1 MNDEQVQR
9 HMTGYR
15 LTVLAG
21 DGTGPEVMAEAL
33 RVIDVFQQHSLVSFE
48 ITDIP
53 CGGQYYLETGEEWPE
68 GSFEHCRDN
77 SDAILLGAI
86 GWPGARLPNG
96 DMAGGQVILGLR
108 SGLRLYANVRPIKL
122 YPGVQHKVHGVHQ
135 QVWQPEH
142 VDMVMIRENTEGL
155 YHSLLRRMEQK
166 AKGEKDEPIVIEE
179 FPGLEGEVAWDPRP
193 ISRKGSERVINFAFD
208 LARHRENKLGTP
220 QSVTCVDKS
229 NVTRG
234 CRLFR
239 KIFTEISEANPD
251 IATDAA
257 YIDAFTM
264 FLMRDPEDLDVVVLP
279 NMFGDIAT
287 DLASVLQGGLG
298 MAASANMG
306 PKHMMFEPVHGSAPK
321 YTGQNVV
328 NPIAMLQSVQLMF
341 EALAYRKKDQEL
353 DKCADILQQAIQQH
367 FEEGGIV
374 TYDLGGD
381 ASTSDVGQAIANR
394 CETLIQQEFH

>member
-1 MNDEQVQR
+1 
-9 HMTGYR
+9 MTAYR

-21 DGTGPEVMAEAL
+21 DGTGPEVIAEAL
-33 RVIDVFQQHSLVSFE
+33 RVIEAFQQHSPVSFE
-48 ITDIP
+48 ITEIP

-86 GWPGARLPNG
+86 GWPDARLPNG

-108 SGLRLYANVRPIKL
+108 SGLKLYANVRPIKL

-135 QVWQPEH
+135 QVWQPDM

-208 LARHRENKLGTP
+208 LARHRHRKMGVP

-239 KIFTEISEANPD
+239 EIFKEISEQNPD
-251 IATDAA
+251 IETDAA

-264 FLMRDPEDLDVVVLP
+264 WLMRDPEDLDVVVLP

-298 MAASANMG
+298 MAASANLG

-321 YTGQNVV
+321 YTGKNVV
-328 NPIAMLQSVQLMF
+328 NPIATLQSVQMMF
-341 EALAYRKKDQEL
+341 EALAYRKKDDDL

-367 FEEGGIV
+367 FEEGGAV

-381 ASTSDVGQAIANR
+381 ASTSEVGQAIAER
-394 CETLIQQEFH
+394 CTAMLEQEFQ

>member
-1 MNDEQVQR
+1 
-9 HMTGYR
+9 
-15 LTVLAG
+15 
-21 DGTGPEVMAEAL
+21 
-33 RVIDVFQQHSLVSFE
+33 
-48 ITDIP
+48 
-53 CGGQYYLETGEEWPE
+53 
-68 GSFEHCRDN
+68 
-77 SDAILLGAI
+77 
-86 GWPGARLPNG
+86 
-96 DMAGGQVILGLR
+96 
-108 SGLRLYANVRPIKL
+108 
-122 YPGVQHKVHGVHQ
+122 
-135 QVWQPEH
+135 
-142 VDMVMIRENTEGL
+142 
-155 YHSLLRRMEQK
+155 MEQK

-251 IATDAA
+251 IDTDAA

-264 FLMRDPEDLDVVVLP
+264 WLMRDPEDLDVVVLP

>member
-1 MNDEQVQR
+1 
-9 HMTGYR
+9 MTAYR

-21 DGTGPEVMAEAL
+21 DGTGPEVIAEAL
-33 RVIDVFQQHSLVSFE
+33 RVIEAFQQHSPVSFE
-48 ITDIP
+48 ITEIP

-86 GWPGARLPNG
+86 GWPDARLPNG

-108 SGLRLYANVRPIKL
+108 SGLKLYANVRPIKL

-135 QVWQPEH
+135 QVWQPDM

-208 LARHRENKLGTP
+208 LARHRHRKMGVP

-239 KIFTEISEANPD
+239 GIFKEISEQNPD
-251 IATDAA
+251 IETDAA

-264 FLMRDPEDLDVVVLP
+264 WLMRDPEDLDVVVLP

-298 MAASANMG
+298 MAASANLG

-321 YTGQNVV
+321 YTGKNVV
-328 NPIAMLQSVQLMF
+328 NPIATLQSVQMMF
-341 EALAYRKKDQEL
+341 EALAYRKKDDDL

-367 FEEGGIV
+367 FEEGGVV

-381 ASTSDVGQAIANR
+381 ASTSEVGQAIADR
-394 CETLIQQEFH
+394 CTAMLEQEFQ

>member
-1 MNDEQVQR
+1 
-9 HMTGYR
+9 MTEYR

-21 DGTGPEVMAEAL
+21 DGTGPEVIAEAL
-33 RVIDVFQQHSLVSFE
+33 RVIEVFQQNSSVSFE
-48 ITDIP
+48 ITEIP

-86 GWPGARLPNG
+86 GWPDARLPSG

-108 SGLRLYANVRPIKL
+108 SGLNLYANVRPIKL

-135 QVWQPEH
+135 QVWQPDL

-166 AKGEKDEPIVIEE
+166 AKGTKDEPIVIEE
-179 FPGLEGEVAWDPRP
+179 FPGLEGEFAWDPRP
-193 ISRKGSERVINFAFD
+193 ISRKGSEKVINFAFD
-208 LARHRENKLGTP
+208 LARHRQRKMGIS

-239 KIFTEISEANPD
+239 EIFKEISEENSD
-251 IATDAA
+251 IETSAA

-264 FLMRDPEDLDVVVLP
+264 WLMRDPEDLDVVVLP

-298 MAASANMG
+298 MAASANLG
-306 PKHMMFEPVHGSAPK
+306 PKHMMFEPVHGSARK
-321 YTGQNVV
+321 YTGKNVV
-328 NPIAMLQSVQLMF
+328 NPIATLQSVQMMF
-341 EALAYRKKDQEL
+341 EALAYRKKDDDL
-353 DKCADILQQAIQQH
+353 DMCADILQQAIQQH
-367 FEEGGIV
+367 FDEGGVV

-381 ASTSDVGQAIANR
+381 ASTSEVGQAIADR
-394 CETLIQQEFH
+394 CKTMLEEEFQ

>member
-1 MNDEQVQR
+1 
-9 HMTGYR
+9 MTEYR

-21 DGTGPEVMAEAL
+21 DGTGPEVIAEAL
-33 RVIDVFQQHSLVSFE
+33 RVIEVFQQNSSVSFE
-48 ITDIP
+48 ITEIP

-86 GWPGARLPNG
+86 GWPDARLPSG

-108 SGLRLYANVRPIKL
+108 SGLNLYANVRPIKL

-135 QVWQPEH
+135 QVWQPDL

-166 AKGEKDEPIVIEE
+166 AKGTKDEPIVIEE
-179 FPGLEGEVAWDPRP
+179 FPGLEGEFAWDPRP
-193 ISRKGSERVINFAFD
+193 ISRKGSEKVINFAFD
-208 LARHRENKLGTP
+208 LARHRQRKMGVS

-239 KIFTEISEANPD
+239 EIFKEISEENSD
-251 IATDAA
+251 IETSAA

-264 FLMRDPEDLDVVVLP
+264 WLMRDPEDLDVVVLP

-298 MAASANMG
+298 MAASANLG

-321 YTGQNVV
+321 YTGKNVV
-328 NPIAMLQSVQLMF
+328 NPIATLQSVQMMF
-341 EALAYRKKDQEL
+341 EALAYRKKDDDL
-353 DKCADILQQAIQQH
+353 DMCADILQQAIQQH
-367 FEEGGIV
+367 FDEGGVV

-381 ASTSDVGQAIANR
+381 ASTSEVGQAIADR
-394 CETLIQQEFH
+394 CKTMLEEEFQ

>member
-1 MNDEQVQR
+1 
-9 HMTGYR
+9 MTAYR

-21 DGTGPEVMAEAL
+21 DGTGPEVIAEAL
-33 RVIDVFQQHSLVSFE
+33 RVIEAFQQHSPVSFE
-48 ITDIP
+48 ITEIP

-86 GWPGARLPNG
+86 GWPDARLPNG

-108 SGLRLYANVRPIKL
+108 SGLKLYANVRPIKL

-135 QVWQPEH
+135 QVWQPDM

-208 LARHRENKLGTP
+208 LARHRHRKMGVP

-239 KIFTEISEANPD
+239 GIFKEISEQNPD
-251 IATDAA
+251 IETDAA

-264 FLMRDPEDLDVVVLP
+264 WLMRDPEDLDVVVLP

-298 MAASANMG
+298 MAASANLG

-321 YTGQNVV
+321 YTGKNVV
-328 NPIAMLQSVQLMF
+328 NPIATLQSVQMMF
-341 EALAYRKKDQEL
+341 EALAYRKKDDDL

-367 FEEGGIV
+367 FEEGGVV

-381 ASTSDVGQAIANR
+381 ASTSEVGQAIADR
-394 CETLIQQEFH
+394 CKAMLEQEFQ

>member
-1 MNDEQVQR
+1 
-9 HMTGYR
+9 MTAYR

-21 DGTGPEVMAEAL
+21 DGTGPEVIAEAL
-33 RVIDVFQQHSLVSFE
+33 RVIEAFQQHSPVSFE
-48 ITDIP
+48 ITEIP

-77 SDAILLGAI
+77 SDSILLGAI
-86 GWPGARLPNG
+86 GWPDARLPNG
-96 DMAGGQVILGLR
+96 DIAGGQVILGLR
-108 SGLRLYANVRPIKL
+108 SGLKLYANVRPIKL

-135 QVWQPEH
+135 QVWQPDM

-208 LARHRENKLGTP
+208 LARHRHRKMGVP

-239 KIFTEISEANPD
+239 GIFKEISEQNPD
-251 IATDAA
+251 IETDAA

-264 FLMRDPEDLDVVVLP
+264 WLMRDPEDLDVVVLP

-298 MAASANMG
+298 MAASANLG

-321 YTGQNVV
+321 YTGKNVV
-328 NPIAMLQSVQLMF
+328 NPIATLQSVQMMF
-341 EALAYRKKDQEL
+341 EALAYRKKDDNL
-353 DKCADILQQAIQQH
+353 DMCADILQQAIQQH
-367 FEEGGIV
+367 FDEGGVV

-381 ASTSDVGQAIANR
+381 ASTSEVGQAIADR
-394 CETLIQQEFH
+394 CEEMLRERFATA

>member
-1 MNDEQVQR
+1 
-9 HMTGYR
+9 MTGYR

-21 DGTGPEVMAEAL
+21 DGTGPEVIAEAL
-33 RVIDVFQQHSLVSFE
+33 RVIEVFQQNSPISFE
-48 ITDIP
+48 ITEIP

-86 GWPGARLPNG
+86 GWPDARLPNG

-108 SGLRLYANVRPIKL
+108 SGLKLYANVRPIKL

-135 QVWQPEH
+135 QVWQPDM

-208 LARHRENKLGTP
+208 LARHRHRKMGVP

-239 KIFTEISEANPD
+239 GIFKEISEQNPD
-251 IATDAA
+251 IETDAA

-264 FLMRDPEDLDVVVLP
+264 WLMRDPEDLDVVVLP

-298 MAASANMG
+298 MAASANLG

-321 YTGQNVV
+321 YTGKNVV
-328 NPIAMLQSVQLMF
+328 NPIATLQSVQMMF
-341 EALAYRKKDQEL
+341 EALAYRKKDDDL

-367 FEEGGIV
+367 FEEGGAV

-381 ASTSDVGQAIANR
+381 ASTSEVGQAIAER
-394 CETLIQQEFH
+394 CTAMLEQEFQ

>member
-1 MNDEQVQR
+1 
-9 HMTGYR
+9 MTEYR

-21 DGTGPEVMAEAL
+21 DGTGPEVIAEAL
-33 RVIDVFQQHSLVSFE
+33 RVIEVFQQNSSVSFE
-48 ITDIP
+48 ITEIP
-53 CGGQYYLETGEEWPE
+53 CGGQFYLETGEEWPE

-86 GWPGARLPNG
+86 GWPDARLPSG

-108 SGLRLYANVRPIKL
+108 SGLNLYANVRPIKL

-135 QVWQPEH
+135 QVWQPDL

-166 AKGEKDEPIVIEE
+166 AKGTKDEPIVIEE
-179 FPGLEGEVAWDPRP
+179 FPGLEGEFAWDPRP
-193 ISRKGSERVINFAFD
+193 ISRKGSEKVINFAFD
-208 LARHRENKLGTP
+208 LARHRQRKMGVS

-239 KIFTEISEANPD
+239 EIFKEISEENSD
-251 IATDAA
+251 IETSAA

-264 FLMRDPEDLDVVVLP
+264 WLMRDPEDLDVVVLP

-298 MAASANMG
+298 MAASANLG

-321 YTGQNVV
+321 YTGKNVV
-328 NPIAMLQSVQLMF
+328 NPIATLQSVQMMF
-341 EALAYRKKDQEL
+341 EALAYRKKDDDL
-353 DKCADILQQAIQQH
+353 DMCADILQQAIQQH
-367 FEEGGIV
+367 FDEGGVV

-381 ASTSDVGQAIANR
+381 ASTSEVGQAIADR
-394 CETLIQQEFH
+394 CKTMLEEEFQ

>member
-1 MNDEQVQR
+1 
-9 HMTGYR
+9 MTDYR

-21 DGTGPEVMAEAL
+21 DGTGPEVIAEAL
-33 RVIDVFQQHSLVSFE
+33 RVIEVFQQNSPVSFE
-48 ITDIP
+48 ITEIP

-86 GWPGARLPNG
+86 GWPDARLPSG

-108 SGLRLYANVRPIKL
+108 SGLNLYANVRPIKL

-135 QVWQPEH
+135 QVWQPDL

-166 AKGEKDEPIVIEE
+166 AKGTKDEPIVIEE
-179 FPGLEGEVAWDPRP
+179 FPGLEGEFAWDPRP

-208 LARHRENKLGTP
+208 LARHRQRKMGVS

-239 KIFTEISEANPD
+239 EIFKEISEENSD
-251 IATDAA
+251 IETSAA

-264 FLMRDPEDLDVVVLP
+264 WLMRDPEDLDVVVLP

-298 MAASANMG
+298 MAASANLG

-321 YTGQNVV
+321 YTGKNVV
-328 NPIAMLQSVQLMF
+328 NPIATLQSVQMMF
-341 EALAYRKKDQEL
+341 EALAYRKKDDDL
-353 DKCADILQQAIQQH
+353 DMCADILQQAIQQH
-367 FEEGGIV
+367 FDEGGAV

-381 ASTSDVGQAIANR
+381 ASTSEVGQAIADR
-394 CETLIQQEFH
+394 CEEMLRERFATV